1 MKKYWFYEIEFFIFF
16 ILMNYYE
23 MLEIFKIILFFI
35 RLIYVVDWMLIVFSV
50 VGGIVGNCMV

>member
-1 MKKYWFYEIEFFIFF
+1 MIFYFFIFF